1 MDMTLKCAI
10 IDDDPFFTQL
20 ISHYLS
26 HVESIECTGIYHTPF
41 EALNKINFQEI
52 DFLFLDI
59 EMPEMNGLEFIESLT
74 TLPPIVFVSA
84 KKTYGVD
91 AFDNNAIDYLYK
103 PVSFA
108 RFLKCVNKI
117 KMHFEHLKTN
127 GSGKQQN
134 IFIKHN
140 GIHIR
145 LAIEDIFMIRAHDN
159 DVTLNTNIR
168 SYKTHLR
175 LKDIY
180 DMLPLSDFMQVHRSF
195 IVQLAKIDKVD
206 GEIIEINGRTIP
218 VSRTYLGE
226 LYERLKIK

>member
-1 MDMTLKCAI
+1 MILKCAI
-10 IDDDPFFTQL
+10 IDDDSFFTEL

-26 HVESIECTGIYHTPF
+26 KVEGIKCCGIYHTPF
-41 EALNKINFQEI
+41 DALNKINFQDI

-59 EMPEMNGLEFIESLT
+59 EMPDMNGLEFLKNLNT
-74 TLPPIVFVSA
+74 FTAVVFVSG

-117 KMHFEHLKTN
+117 KTHFELTKSVTQT
-127 GSGKQQN
+127 KQQN

-145 LAIEDIFMIRAHDN
+145 LAVDDIFVIRAHDN
-159 DVTLNTNIR
+159 DITLNTNLR

-180 DMLPLSDFMQVHRSF
+180 EMLPLNDFMQVHRSF

-226 LYERLKIK
+226 LYERLKIR

>member
-1 MDMTLKCAI
+1 MILKCAI
-10 IDDDPFFTQL
+10 IDDDPFFTEL

-26 HVESIECTGIYHTPF
+26 KVEGIKCCGIYHTAF
-41 EALNKINFQEI
+41 DALNKINFQDI

-59 EMPEMNGLEFIESLT
+59 EMPDMNGLEFIKNLNT
-74 TLPPIVFVSA
+74 FTAIVFVSG

-91 AFDNNAIDYLYK
+91 AFDNNAIDFLYK

-108 RFLKCVNKI
+108 RFLKCINKT
-117 KMHFEHLKTN
+117 KMHFELIKSVTQT
-127 GSGKQQN
+127 KQQN

-145 LAIEDIFMIRAHDN
+145 LAVEDIFVIRAHNN
-159 DVTLNTNIR
+159 DVTLNTNVR

-180 DMLPLSDFMQVHRSF
+180 EMLPLNDFMQVHRSY

-206 GEIIEINGRTIP
+206 GEIIEINGRNIP
-218 VSRTYLGE
+218 VSRTYLEE
-226 LYERLKIK
+226 LYERLKIR

>member
-1 MDMTLKCAI
+1 MILKCAI
-10 IDDDPFFTQL
+10 IDDDPFFTEL
-20 ISHYLS
+20 IAHYLS
-26 HVESIECTGIYHTPF
+26 KVESIECCGTYHSPF
-41 EALNKINFQEI
+41 DALNKINFQEI

-59 EMPEMNGLEFIESLT
+59 EMPDMNGLEFLTSLT
-74 TLPPIVFVSA
+74 SPPPIVFVSG

-91 AFDNNAIDYLYK
+91 AFDYNAMDYLHK

-108 RFLKCVNKI
+108 RFVKCINKI
-117 KMHFEHLKTN
+117 KAHFEHVKNNTQI
-127 GSGKQQN
+127 KQQN

-145 LAIEDIFMIRAHDN
+145 LAVDDIFVIRAHDN

-180 DMLPLSDFMQVHRSF
+180 DMLPLNEFMQVHRSF

-218 VSRTYLGE
+218 VSRTYLSQ